1 LLFPTDLTSFLDLMR
16 QHGDVVY
23 SFMFAFAASHSLLLT
38 LFAGYAAH
46 AGELSLGA
54 LIMVCWSGSFTGD
67 VIRFWIGRRYGA
79 SLLERV
85 PRIERPV
92 QTVIRLTDRHYG
104 WMVMLHRFPH
114 GIRGLAGF
122 AYGISRLPLST
133 FLALNFVAAG
143 FWAGAVVSTGYAFG
157 QFSEKSINSASSGL
171 GIVML
176 VVFLGLS
183 WLLSRKLDRIMER
196 Y

>member
-1 LLFPTDLTSFLDLMR
+1 
-16 QHGDVVY
+16 
-23 SFMFAFAASHSLLLT
+23 
-38 LFAGYAAH
+38 
-46 AGELSLGA
+46 
-54 LIMVCWSGSFTGD
+54 
-67 VIRFWIGRRYGA
+67 
-79 SLLERV
+79 
-85 PRIERPV
+85 V

-176 VVFLGLS
+176 AVFLGLS